1 MLYGYANA
9 IFVGAIVTMKV
20 AFGSL
25 LVAVMLG
32 LTAALAKTSRYA
44 MLRVCA
50 SGYTGLTR
58 SAPDFV
64 WLLFL
69 YYGGQAALNQLVNAF
84 APGRGIDIDSFAASV
99 TILGLIYGG
108 YLAETF
114 RGAFLAV
121 APGQLEAGYAFGLT
135 RSTVAMRILFPQMM
149 RFALPG
155 LSNNWLVL
163 VKASAITSMVSLNE
177 LVFLSSAAG
186 RATHHVLLFFCVAGA
201 VYLAITTLSLWL
213 LRGLTHRYSM
223 GTREVAL

>member
-1 MLYGYANA
+1 MLYGYADA
-9 IFVGAIVTMKV
+9 IVVGAIVTMKV

-25 LVAVMLG
+25 LVAIMLG
-32 LTAALAKTSRYA
+32 FAAAIAKTSRYA
-44 MLRVCA
+44 VLRACA
-50 SGYTGLTR
+50 SSYTGLTR

-69 YYGGQAALNQLVNAF
+69 YYGGQAALNQLVNALD
-84 APGRGIDIDSFAASV
+84 PGRGIDIDSFTASV
-99 TILGLIYGG
+99 AILGIIYGG

-114 RGAFLAV
+114 RGAILSV
-121 APGQLEAGYAFGLT
+121 APGQLEAGYAFGLK
-135 RSTVAMRILFPQMM
+135 RSSVTMRILFPQMM

-186 RATHHVLLFFCVAGA
+186 RATHHALLFFCVAGG
-201 VYLAITTLSLWL
+201 VYLAITTVSLWL

-223 GTREVAL
+223 GAREVAL